1 VDDEPDVAE
10 LLTESLWIDGHQVDT
25 VNSGAAAL
33 DRLLETSYE
42 LVFSDMKMPGMSGIE
57 LYEEIARRRPGIER
71 RFIFVTGDNL
81 NATTKQFLDRTG
93 ALRVSKPFEID
104 AIRRLVPL
112 HAVSPGERDS
122 EVALPS

>member
-1 VDDEPDVAE
+1 VCDGLRALPGLRPLVAAHVE
-10 LLTESLWIDGHQVDT
+10 LRGIDTFLTGL
-25 VNSGAAAL
+25 
-33 DRLLETSYE
+33 
-42 LVFSDMKMPGMSGIE
+42 GIE

-81 NATTKQFLDRTG
+81 KATTKQFLDRTG
-93 ALRVSKPFEID
+93 ALSVSKPFEID

>member
-1 VDDEPDVAE
+1 M
-10 LLTESLWIDGHQVDT
+10 
-25 VNSGAAAL
+25 NSGAAAL
-33 DRLLETSYE
+33 DRLLETSYD

-81 NATTKQFLDRTG
+81 KATTKQFLDRTG
-93 ALRVSKPFEID
+93 ALSVSKPFEID

-112 HAVSPGERDS
+112 HVVSPGERDS

>member
-33 DRLLETSYE
+33 DRLLETSYD
-42 LVFSDMKMPGMSGIE
+42 LVFSDMKMPGIE

-93 ALRVSKPFEID
+93 ALSVSKPFEID